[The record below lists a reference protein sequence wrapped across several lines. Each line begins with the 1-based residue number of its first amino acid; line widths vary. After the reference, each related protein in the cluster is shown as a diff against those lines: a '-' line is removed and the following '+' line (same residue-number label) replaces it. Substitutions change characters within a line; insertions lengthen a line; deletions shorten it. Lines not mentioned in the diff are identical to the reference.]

1 MLFAILEL
9 FDKLFI
15 LLELT
20 LVLAILQMC
29 NVYVFYSWVILLL
42 VMVFLV
48 SLVLCCM
55 GISAIYQAKTYSEVK
70 NRPIYITKETNV
82 KK

>member
-1 MLFAILEL
+1 MVLDVLA
-9 FDKLFI
+9 
-15 LLELT
+15 T

-70 NRPIYITKETNV
+70 NRPIYIAKEILTYEEE
-82 KK
+82 KEDE